1 VLGSVALR
9 KTTCGFPVALCIYP
23 YKVVGQ
29 HELVGQFRPA
39 DGPCPAERREA
50 GASDF
55 PPFASKCS
63 GGVVPCSALMPC
75 RPSFEEKS
83 DSSGPHPVGQGGFE
97 VP

>member
-29 HELVGQFRPA
+29 RELVGQFRPA
-39 DGPCPAERREA
+39 DGLALPGGGKLGHQISRR
-50 GASDF
+50 SHH
-55 PPFASKCS
+55 C